1 MVALSELAKRL
12 IDGKN
17 FAFLATVGKDCSPQV
32 TPVWVDRE
40 GDVIRVNTAVGRA
53 KQRNTKRDPRVS
65 LALVDWENPY
75 TRVVIMG
82 RVVEQTTE
90 GADEHI
96 DSLAKKY
103 LGVEKYPWRRG
114 EQRIILKIEAEK
126 IIEKAS

>member
-1 MVALSELAKRL
+1 MIALSELAKRL

-17 FAFLATVGKDCSPQV
+17 FAFLATITKDGAPQV
-32 TPVWVDRE
+32 TPVWIDRE
-40 GDVIRVNTAVGRA
+40 GDIIRVNTAVGRA

-65 LALVDWENPY
+65 IALVDWSNPY
-75 TRVVIMG
+75 TRVMIVG

-103 LGVEKYPWRRG
+103 LGVDKYPWRRG
-114 EQRIILKIEAEK
+114 EKRVILKIAAEK
-126 IIEKAS
+126 IVE